1 MSGEPE
7 TQSVEITMTRNIAD
21 IRRDYEGGRLDED
34 LAIDSPMT
42 LFDEWLALAL
52 ESEGLDAN
60 AMTLA
65 TVDSQGFPHAR
76 VVLLKGLDDNGLV
89 FYTNYHSH
97 KGSELTNVP
106 HAALVFWWPSM
117 SRQVRIEGR
126 VEQISESE
134 SDAYFASRPRTSQL
148 GAWIATQS
156 VVIPNRTWIEE
167 REQRFER
174 AYEGHDIPR
183 PIHWGGYRVIPH
195 MIEFW
200 QGQPSRLHDRIR
212 YEQRDSTWHHF
223 RLAP

>member
-1 MSGEPE
+1 
-7 TQSVEITMTRNIAD
+7 MTRNIAD
-21 IRRDYEGGRLDED
+21 IRRDYEGGTLDQTQVPTD
-34 LAIDSPMT
+34 PLA
-42 LFDEWLALAL
+42 LFDEWLTLAL
-52 ESEGLDAN
+52 DVEPDDAN

-65 TVDSQGFPHAR
+65 TVDSQGMPHAR
-76 VVLLKGLDDNGLV
+76 IVLLKGVDDAGLV

-106 HAALVFWWPSM
+106 HAALTFWWPKL

-126 VEQISESE
+126 VERVAEAE
-134 SDAYFASRPRTSQL
+134 SDAYFSSRPRGSQL

-156 VVIPNRTWIEE
+156 VVIPDRDWIEQ
-167 REQRFER
+167 RQRRFET
-174 AYEGHDIPR
+174 AYDGQDIPR
-183 PIHWGGYRVIPH
+183 PVHWGGYRVHPE

-212 YEQRDSTWHHF
+212 YQRRDNQAWEHL